1 MNEALT
7 KIPSD
12 DEIQSAIFD
21 INPDKALGPDGMTS
35 LFFQKY
41 WGITAETVQLT
52 VKEFFTNGTMDPRL
66 NQTKFA
72 SSPRRKD
79 QRK

>member
-21 INPDKALGPDGMTS
+21 INPDKAPGPDGMTS

-41 WGITAETVQLT
+41 WGITAKAV
-52 VKEFFTNGTMDPRL
+52 
-66 NQTKFA
+66 
-72 SSPRRKD
+72 
-79 QRK
+79 